1 MLISPHLWHQGEG
14 GDGGELGDDE
24 AEDEAGAGPGAVTA
38 HHHRVLVPGGPG
50 QTPQVTL
57 QTQELKQE
65 GLGLFSMVIFLDAR
79 NNKQFCVLCPVSLT
93 CRVWKWCLDVM
104 VANIWIPTGGGALLC

>member
-1 MLISPHLWHQGEG
+1 MLKFFVILLISPHLWHEGEG

-57 QTQELKQE
+57 QTQEIKQ
-65 GLGLFSMVIFLDAR
+65 VY
-79 NNKQFCVLCPVSLT
+79 CVQAHSPAESGSD
-93 CRVWKWCLDVM
+93 VWM
-104 VANIWIPTGGGALLC
+104 